1 MAMLGEPLLRVERL
15 EKVYTP
21 RGGIP
26 HRALAGLTFAVEP
39 GGFTAVMGPSGSG
52 KTTLLN
58 LIAGL
63 ERPTAGEIVVQGR
76 HIESLGEDE
85 LSRYRRET
93 LGFVFQDFNLLY
105 KLTVLENVLLPLTL
119 RGRVGPEERRQA
131 LEVLRRVG
139 LKGKEDRFPYQLSGG
154 EQQRVSIARAL
165 VHRPALVLADEPTGN
180 LDTGTSRA
188 ILELFAEL
196 NRELGITLLLVTH
209 DPFAAG
215 YGGRVLF
222 LRDGRLYAE
231 LRRGEDRGV
240 YTQRILD
247 TLSAMEEATVGKLAG
262 E

>member
-1 MAMLGEPLLRVERL
+1 M
-15 EKVYTP
+15 
-21 RGGIP
+21 
-26 HRALAGLTFAVEP
+26 AGLTFSVEA
-39 GGFTAVMGPSGSG
+39 GDFTAVMGPSGSG

-63 ERPTAGEIVVQGR
+63 DRPTSGEIVVQGR
-76 HIESLGEDE
+76 HVEDLGEEE
-85 LSRYRRET
+85 LSCYRREM
-93 LGFVFQDFNLLY
+93 LGFVFQDFNLLS
-105 KLTVLENVLLPLTL
+105 KLTVLENVLLPLSL

-131 LEVLRRVG
+131 LDVLRRVG

-180 LDTGTSRA
+180 LDTGTGRA

-196 NRELGITLLLVTH
+196 NRELGATILLVTH
-209 DPFAAG
+209 DPFAAS
-215 YGGRVLF
+215 YGSRVLF

-247 TLSAMEEATVGKLAG
+247 TLSAMEGATVGGLKS